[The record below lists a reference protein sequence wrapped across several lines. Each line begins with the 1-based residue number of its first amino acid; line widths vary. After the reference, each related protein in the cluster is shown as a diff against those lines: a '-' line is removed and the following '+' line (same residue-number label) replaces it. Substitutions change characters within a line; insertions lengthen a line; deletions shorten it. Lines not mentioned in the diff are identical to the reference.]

1 MPLIFRTEYQEE
13 CSTSYEQECSTS
25 YETTYE
31 QQCSTSYETVCEEA
45 QSSYGGSSGGYGA
58 PSAPKCSQVPK
69 QNCQQVILF
78 KRMALRFSYFFYQ
91 GPQANSQAELSASAQ
106 TELPTE
112 ASPGSRH
119 QMLSGQSF
127 NYRLVIH
134 PYNNSFEDN
143 YDHYSL
149 EFQPECFSD

>member
-1 MPLIFRTEYQEE
+1 MFSGAQAELSAGNFIQKDGFKILI
-13 CSTSYEQECSTS
+13 
-25 YETTYE
+25 
-31 QQCSTSYETVCEEA
+31 
-45 QSSYGGSSGGYGA
+45 
-58 PSAPKCSQVPK
+58 
-69 QNCQQVILF
+69 L
-78 KRMALRFSYFFYQ
+78 FYQ